1 MISRSLL
8 KAGKREIGRYPEGL
22 CISVDLGIGITLA
35 LLHKFG
41 NFPEVK
47 KKKSIGLLLMEQ

>member
-47 KKKSIGLLLMEQ
+47 KKNKSIG